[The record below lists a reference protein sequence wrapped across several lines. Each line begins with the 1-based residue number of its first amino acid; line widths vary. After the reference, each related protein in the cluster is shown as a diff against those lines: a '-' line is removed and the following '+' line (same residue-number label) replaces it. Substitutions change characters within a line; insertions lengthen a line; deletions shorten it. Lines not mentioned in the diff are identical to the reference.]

1 MKIADDVKI
10 PVSLIGIQP
19 EMSAAFPMIESVF
32 VGMGYEAILTS
43 GTEGEHKIGSLHP
56 KGLATDW
63 RSRHI
68 REDLKQVVLVRL
80 QKALQKQFQVLLEK
94 NPEHFHIEF
103 DPK

>member
-1 MKIADDVKI
+1 MKI
-10 PVSLIGIQP
+10 PVSLIGIRP
-19 EMSAAFPMIESVF
+19 EMSAAFPIIESVF
-32 VGMGYEAILTS
+32 VGMGSEAILTS
-43 GTEGEHKIGSLHP
+43 GTEGEHKAGSLHP
-56 KGLATDW
+56 GGLATDW